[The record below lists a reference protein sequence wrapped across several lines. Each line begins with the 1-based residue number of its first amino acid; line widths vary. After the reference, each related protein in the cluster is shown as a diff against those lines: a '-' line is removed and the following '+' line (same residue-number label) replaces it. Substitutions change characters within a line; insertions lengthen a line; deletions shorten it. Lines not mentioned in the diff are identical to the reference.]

1 MQYCIT
7 FFPYLF
13 SWFSKLSFINKILGQ
28 FTFNYLFLTLPFT
41 TVLSIQKVYEV
52 TPSNTSEPLFIST
65 WISDPFCIHVFH
77 ILFLFI
83 YFSWWAHLMRLLYL
97 QTFKRITALPGKGE
111 AVKTS

>member
-7 FFPYLF
+7 FFPHLF

-52 TPSNTSEPLFIST
+52 TPSDTSEPLQVT
-65 WISDPFCIHVFH
+65 H
-77 ILFLFI
+77 
-83 YFSWWAHLMRLLYL
+83 RNLYL
-97 QTFKRITALPGKGE
+97 FPLGFQTHFAFTFSTYCSSSFIFLGGHI
-111 AVKTS
+111 